1 MSNEK
6 KAEDILAA
14 LYADK
19 GCGNSVAQKIGALT
33 EILNV
38 DACCNFLSLSGEKIK
53 DDVANTLFLMGL
65 EEEYLKREGF
75 SHITVS

>member
-1 MSNEK
+1 MVDK
-6 KAEDILAA
+6 KSTDVLAA
-14 LYADK
+14 LYTEK
-19 GCGNSVAQKIGALT
+19 GCGDSVTAKIAALI
-33 EILNV
+33 EALNV
-38 DACCNFLSLSGEKIK
+38 EVCCNFLSLSGEKIK